1 MAQRST
7 DQRLDGNEGSRLSSV
22 VRTLT
27 ILEELATTRQIN
39 LERLAKQTRLPKPT
53 LYRFMQTLC
62 ELGYVYRDGN
72 DEYSLTLKMFSVSS
86 HALEWMDLPAK
97 ARPIADKLA
106 SELGET
112 VHVGIQE
119 EDHAIYILKV
129 ESKYTIRMYSRVGK
143 VIPLYC
149 TAIGK
154 MLLSD
159 FSPEDFARYAGS
171 ITYTPYT
178 ARTITTREKL
188 QKELSQIRAKGI
200 SRDREEHEEG
210 ITCIAAPIR
219 DYTKRV
225 IAALSVSWPVFRFK
239 QEHLDAYQRAIR
251 DAAESI
257 SRLLGYLD

>member
-1 MAQRST
+1 M
-7 DQRLDGNEGSRLSSV
+7 DQRPDGNEGTRLSSV

-27 ILEELATTRQIN
+27 ILEELATSRQIN
-39 LERLAKQTRLPKPT
+39 LEQLAKQTRLPKPT

-72 DEYSLTLKMFSVSS
+72 DEYSLTLKMFSIAS

-97 ARPIADKLA
+97 ARPITDKLA
-106 SELGET
+106 SDLGET

-143 VIPLYC
+143 TIPLYC

-154 MLLSD
+154 MLLSY

-171 ITYTPYT
+171 IAYTPYT

-188 QKELSQIRAKGI
+188 QKELTQIRAKGI

-219 DYTKRV
+219 DYSSRV

-239 QEHLDAYQRAIR
+239 PEHLDAYQRAIR